1 MSDNQVE
8 QTKIEVGA
16 RVAQTEIQ
24 ERSKAFRQAMNQ
36 PSSGYRGEYGGGD
49 RGSGYSD
56 RRMIEDAYGS
66 DSE

>member
-8 QTKIEVGA
+8 QTKIETGA

-24 ERSKAFRQAMNQ
+24 ECGKALCQAMSQ
-36 PSSGYRGEYGGGD
+36 PSSGYRGKYGGAD

-56 RRMIEDAYGS
+56 RRMIEDVYGS